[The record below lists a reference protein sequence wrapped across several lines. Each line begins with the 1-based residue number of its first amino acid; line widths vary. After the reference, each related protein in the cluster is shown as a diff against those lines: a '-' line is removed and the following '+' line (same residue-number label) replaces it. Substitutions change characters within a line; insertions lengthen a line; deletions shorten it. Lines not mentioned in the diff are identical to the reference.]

1 MAHWMCTRCGYY
13 VRDAAPPERCPSCHW
28 VCAFNDVTC
37 YRPECGG
44 EQNIDLLLVGSTLR
58 VLKGGPGPDQ
68 TIAAAALK
76 AASPFDLLQRESP
89 NDKETLEQLRFW
101 VASQI
106 DLLRGLN
113 KEQRGRITSLGVPE
127 RYEADAVIFSEGEKA
142 KNLYLVED
150 GRLVVESQ
158 VARGMRFPI
167 SIIYP
172 GQGFGWSAL
181 VPPHTYTASVTAMA
195 TTRVTRIDKD
205 LLFEFLEREP
215 SLGFVIMQNVACIV
229 ASRMRAVELAVVGL
243 LQNARGGI
251 EGR

>member
-13 VRDAAPPERCPSCHW
+13 IRDPVPPERCPSCQW

-44 EQNIDLLLVGSTLR
+44 EQNIDPLMVGSTLR
-58 VLKGGPGPDQ
+58 GLNGSPGPDQ

-76 AASPFDLLQRESP
+76 AASPFDLLQREVSE
-89 NDKETLEQLRFW
+89 KEALERLSFWESSQLD
-101 VASQI
+101 V
-106 DLLRGLN
+106 LKGLN

-127 RYEADAVIFSEGEKA
+127 RYEAEAVICSEGEKA

-167 SIIYP
+167 SIISP
-172 GQGFGWSAL
+172 GQAFGWSAL
-181 VPPHTYTASVTAMA
+181 VPPHAYTASVTAMA
-195 TTRVTRIDKD
+195 TTRVVRIDKD
-205 LLFEFLEREP
+205 LLLKFLEREP
-215 SLGFVIMQNVACIV
+215 SLGFTIMQNVACIV
-229 ASRMRAVELAVVGL
+229 ASRLRAVELAVVGL
-243 LQNARGGI
+243 IQHARGGI